1 MRITFLAPT
10 ANMSGGMRVIAIYAR
25 ELMRRGHAVRVVSPP
40 CRPVPLRRRL
50 KSLATGGGW
59 PGITR
64 HPASHLDASGV
75 EHCVI
80 DRWRPITDA
89 DVPDGDVVIGTW
101 WETAEWVNALRP
113 SKGAKAYFI
122 QGHEVFPYL
131 PTERSRA
138 TYRFAMHK
146 IVVARWLKDLMA
158 AQYGD
163 RMADVVPNSVDR
175 SQFFAPE
182 RGRQPRA
189 TVGLLYS
196 TAPIKG
202 LDAALAAVRLVA
214 PRLPGLSLVAFGSE
228 RPVARQPLPPGAAF
242 THLPQQHKLRELYGQ
257 CDAWLTASRSEGFN
271 LPAME
276 AMACRTPVVATRT
289 GWPEEAVATGHNG
302 VLADVDDVQG
312 LADGLESVLTLPEE
326 QWRTMSANA
335 LATVA
340 DASWAASAT
349 LFERALQRA
358 CERAA
363 RGEIAGRPCSPLL
376 RPVASRDC
384 NEPALE
390 SPGAP

>member
-1 MRITFLAPT
+1 
-10 ANMSGGMRVIAIYAR
+10 
-25 ELMRRGHAVRVVSPP
+25 
-40 CRPVPLRRRL
+40 
-50 KSLATGGGW
+50 
-59 PGITR
+59 
-64 HPASHLDASGV
+64 
-75 EHCVI
+75 
-80 DRWRPITDA
+80 
-89 DVPDGDVVIGTW
+89 
-101 WETAEWVNALRP
+101 
-113 SKGAKAYFI
+113 
-122 QGHEVFPYL
+122 
-131 PTERSRA
+131 
-138 TYRFAMHK
+138 
-146 IVVARWLKDLMA
+146 
-158 AQYGD
+158 
-163 RMADVVPNSVDR
+163 
-175 SQFFAPE
+175 
-182 RGRQPRA
+182 
-189 TVGLLYS
+189 
-196 TAPIKG
+196 
-202 LDAALAAVRLVA
+202 
-214 PRLPGLSLVAFGSE
+214 
-228 RPVARQPLPPGAAF
+228 
-242 THLPQQHKLRELYGQ
+242 
-257 CDAWLTASRSEGFN
+257 
-271 LPAME
+271 ME